1 MNWLW
6 HSLYAAAAM
15 LWETLWALVLGF
27 GLSAFLQVFF
37 RKEQIAKQFGWAGL
51 REVMLATFL
60 GAVSSSCSYA
70 ATATAKTFFKKGAA
84 LVPTLAFM
92 FASTNLVFELGFILW
107 LLLGRTFLL
116 AEVIGAFVLIAVMWL
131 LVRLTLPKG
140 LEEIA
145 RAHVDDG
152 EKSCCHSHAMKLK
165 EEPFKKQIK
174 RRENWARVAD
184 AFVMDTLM
192 LWKEM
197 LAGFLVAGFLMV
209 VVPDEWWKNL
219 FISHGNGSVRLV
231 ENSIV
236 GSLIGA
242 ASFACSCGNI
252 PLASVLWSGG
262 ISFGGVISFIY
273 ADLIIIPLILIYRKY
288 YGAKAALYIT
298 GILFVSM
305 VCAGIIVDLLFG
317 ALDLIPNVRPHS
329 AIAEASFQWNYTAWL
344 DFAAILLCSWFF
356 RIHCKKKQNVNGDSK
371 KVDTKTDTKR
381 VKKGKNWLRRFR
393 LNHQ

>member
-6 HSLYAAAAM
+6 HSLYASAVM

-27 GLSAFLQVFF
+27 ALSAFLQVFF
-37 RKEQIAKQFGWAGL
+37 RKEQISKQFGRAGL
-51 REVMLATFL
+51 REVALATFL

-92 FASTNLVFELGFILW
+92 FASTNLVLELGFILW
-107 LLLGRTFLL
+107 ILLGWTFLL
-116 AEVIGAFVLIAVMWL
+116 AEVIGAFVLIGVMWL
-131 LVRLTLPKG
+131 LVKLTLPKG
-140 LEEIA
+140 LEETA
-145 RAHVDDG
+145 RTHIG
-152 EKSCCHSHAMKLK
+152 EEEKSCCHSREMEIK
-165 EEPFKKQIK
+165 EEPFKKKIK

-184 AFVMDTLM
+184 AFVMDALM

-197 LAGFLVAGFLMV
+197 LVGFLIAGLLMV
-209 VVPDEWWKNL
+209 VVPDDWWKNL
-219 FISHGNGSVRLV
+219 FISHGNGSTRLF
-231 ENSIV
+231 ENPII

-298 GILFVSM
+298 GVLFLSM
-305 VCAGIIVDLLFG
+305 VSAGIIVDLLFG
-317 ALDLIPNVRPHS
+317 VFHLIPNVRPHS
-329 AIAEASFQWNYTAWL
+329 AIAEATFQWNYTTWL
-344 DFAAILLCSWFF
+344 NFAAILLCGWFVWTHF
-356 RIHCKKKQNVNGDSK
+356 KKNKMK
-371 KVDTKTDTKR
+371 
-381 VKKGKNWLRRFR
+381 WL
-393 LNHQ
+393 